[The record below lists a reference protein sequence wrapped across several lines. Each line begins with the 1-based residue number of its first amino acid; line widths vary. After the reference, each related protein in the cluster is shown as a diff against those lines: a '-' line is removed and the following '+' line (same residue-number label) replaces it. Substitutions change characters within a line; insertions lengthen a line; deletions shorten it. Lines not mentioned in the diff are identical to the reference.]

1 VRKIIPA
8 IAFPSYI
15 LLSVALDHRRKKNM
29 EKNFKNA
36 SAKHPSLVIS
46 LKVFWMQDFFIQF
59 YSNIS
64 QID

>member
-46 LKVFWMQDFFIQF
+46 LKVF
-59 YSNIS
+59 
-64 QID
+64 